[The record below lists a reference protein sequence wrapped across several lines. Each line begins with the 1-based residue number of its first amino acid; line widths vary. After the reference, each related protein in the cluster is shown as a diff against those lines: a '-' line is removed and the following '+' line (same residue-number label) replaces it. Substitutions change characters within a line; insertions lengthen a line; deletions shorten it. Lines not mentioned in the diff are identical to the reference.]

1 MGILKNWRERW
12 IYHRNIERNKIIKE
26 MEKDTGEKISPNQK
40 SEATKEANK
49 TLFQRMRKRIAVAL
63 GAIGITVGGVALAL
77 NSGEKPEPEPPSG
90 QETDIDDEKDNET
103 PKTDREKFI
112 EELQEGVGEN
122 TNETEETLENIIDEI
137 IEKYDEKL
145 PEGETLDLGVI
156 SEGSGSIGK
165 FTQKASG
172 EKIKEPISDDQLE
185 EGQVY
190 IDDEV
195 KAGYYLVNNNNNET
209 IAGVIE
215 TTEGYDEV
223 TANYVN
229 IRDANGNETVY
240 TRNPDT
246 YVDLEELFQDELIE
260 NGQGY
265 CNNIGKAFEEHYNER
280 LENLTDKVNESKTND
295 DELEF

>member
-1 MGILKNWRERW
+1 MN
-12 IYHRNIERNKIIKE
+12 
-26 MEKDTGEKISPNQK
+26 
-40 SEATKEANK
+40 
-49 TLFQRMRKRIAVAL
+49 
-63 GAIGITVGGVALAL
+63 
-77 NSGEKPEPEPPSG
+77 
-90 QETDIDDEKDNET
+90 
-103 PKTDREKFI
+103 
-112 EELQEGVGEN
+112 
-122 TNETEETLENIIDEI
+122 
-137 IEKYDEKL
+137 
-145 PEGETLDLGVI
+145 
-156 SEGSGSIGK
+156 
-165 FTQKASG
+165 
-172 EKIKEPISDDQLE
+172 
-185 EGQVY
+185 
-190 IDDEV
+190 
-195 KAGYYLVNNNNNET
+195 AGYYLVNNNNNET

-265 CNNIGKAFEEHYNER
+265 WNNIGKAFEEHYNER

>member
-265 CNNIGKAFEEHYNER
+265 WNNIGKAFEEHYNER

>member
-156 SEGSGSIGK
+156 SEGSGSIGQ
-165 FTQKASG
+165 FMQKASG
-172 EKIKEPISDDQLE
+172 EKVKEPISADQLE

-265 CNNIGKAFEEHYNER
+265 WNNIGKAFEEHYNER

>member
-77 NSGEKPEPEPPSG
+77 NSGEKTEPEPPSG

-156 SEGSGSIGK
+156 SEGSESIGQ

-172 EKIKEPISDDQLE
+172 EKIKEPISADQLE

-265 CNNIGKAFEEHYNER
+265 WNNIGKAFEEHYNER